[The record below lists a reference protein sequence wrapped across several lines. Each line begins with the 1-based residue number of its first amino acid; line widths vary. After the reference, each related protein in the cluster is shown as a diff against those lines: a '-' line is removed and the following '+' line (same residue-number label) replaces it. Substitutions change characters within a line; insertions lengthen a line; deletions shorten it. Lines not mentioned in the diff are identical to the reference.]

1 MSPPCSR
8 SGPEGNTLVCES
20 RATWGPLT
28 AAQHQGRPLGPPHP
42 AHEAGPERGEPCA
55 PDGGAVVVLSIQR
68 VSPERPEEA
77 TRRGPEEWGV

>member
-1 MSPPCSR
+1 MSPPCSQ

-20 RATWGPLT
+20 CATWGPLT

-55 PDGGAVVVLSIQR
+55 
-68 VSPERPEEA
+68 
-77 TRRGPEEWGV
+77 RRGSCGGPEHPEGEPRAAGGSNPPGT